1 MVNYQCYRCGYTINH
16 KSKINIHFRRKYI
29 CEPKYNNII
38 LDECKEYILQG
49 LSYEDYKKIK
59 EKIKKDEECMILDEN
74 IEENEIIINNGKLV
88 CKYCKKSFI
97 KKEYLEKHLKM
108 HCKMLVEFNNIYEF
122 DKSKLGKNIYKNNK
136 NAGEIYIIQTDYLN
150 NNHYKIG
157 ITSNIR
163 QRLCQYRCAC
173 TYEPRL
179 HYYFPCP
186 DIKDI
191 DHKLNYGLRDYNV
204 KREIFTGD
212 LEDIKKKI
220 IGIIDNKFNIKSK
233 AFEPELKLG
242 DLTECAYCDKYF
254 YTSKD
259 LINHFNIC
267 NDYKEHLNKKTE
279 GNHECKYCDKL
290 YSRTDSLNRHLKTCK
305 KKKQDKEKQQE
316 EEVKDSMIELVKL
329 LNKKLDEKD
338 NELNKRD
345 KQIDKQN
352 KQIDEL
358 IKKAGISNSTINV
371 QNNIKLLS
379 YSDTDRSHLTD
390 KDILKCLKH
399 SNFCIPYLI
408 KKVHF
413 DVNKPENHNV
423 YISNLKNKYVMM
435 YDGNKW
441 ECKDREEQISNLMD
455 DNEGIIEYKL
465 EEWLEKGVKYP
476 EMMKKFNTYIEK
488 KDNNKVINIIKDE
501 IKLLLYNNRNVVNK
515 ESSNKAIELIET

>member
-16 KSKINIHFRRKYI
+16 ISKMKIHIGRKYT
-29 CEPKYNNII
+29 CEPKYNNIN
-38 LDECKEYILQG
+38 LDECKEYILKR
-49 LSYEDYKKIK
+49 LSYDEYSASVIIPNNSILIPNNSIFGTKHKK
-59 EKIKKDEECMILDEN
+59 
-74 IEENEIIINNGKLV
+74 
-88 CKYCKKSFI
+88 
-97 KKEYLEKHLKM
+97 
-108 HCKMLVEFNNIYEF
+108 
-122 DKSKLGKNIYKNNK
+122 
-136 NAGEIYIIQTDYLN
+136 
-150 NNHYKIG
+150 
-157 ITSNIR
+157 
-163 QRLCQYRCAC
+163 
-173 TYEPRL
+173 TYECTFCNKIYSTKSNL
-179 HYYFPCP
+179 T
-186 DIKDI
+186 K
-191 DHKLNYGLRDYNV
+191 HK
-204 KREIFTGD
+204 
-212 LEDIKKKI
+212 
-220 IGIIDNKFNIKSK
+220 
-233 AFEPELKLG
+233 
-242 DLTECAYCDKYF
+242 
-254 YTSKD
+254 
-259 LINHFNIC
+259 
-267 NDYKEHLNKKTE
+267 
-279 GNHECKYCDKL
+279 
-290 YSRTDSLNRHLKTCK
+290 KTCK
-305 KKKQDKEKQQE
+305 EKKQDD
-316 EEVKDSMIELVKL
+316 EVKESMTELVKL
-329 LNKKLDEKD
+329 LNKKLEEKD
-338 NELNKRD
+338 KQLEKQNKQFEKEITKREKQLEKQLSKRD
-345 KQIDKQN
+345 NEIMKRD

-358 IKKAGISNSTINV
+358 IKKAGVNISTINM

-515 ESSNKAIELIET
+515 ECSNKAIELIET